1 MLAIIRSMFVVAIAV
16 AAVSAGT
23 YSYFSATDT
32 SVGNTIS
39 AGTLTVNLE
48 NQNAP
53 GDLSF
58 AVGGLAPGNTTLV
71 NFDVQNG
78 GTANLPV
85 NLRGFASGA
94 WQSVDTPDNSLV
106 QVVMVERWN
115 GVTWETIAGD
125 GVEPITGMFYYSPD
139 GTDDSDV
146 NVVNPADDLF
156 VIPAG
161 DQAQFQL
168 TVKLDE
174 LAGDKYQNE
183 AYDAS
188 ITVQTKQSTAPS
200 WPADLSGF

>member
-1 MLAIIRSMFVVAIAV
+1 MFAIIRSLFVVAVAV

-23 YSYFSATDT
+23 YSYFSASDIST
-32 SVGNTIS
+32 GNTLS
-39 AGTLTVNLE
+39 AGTLTVNVE

-78 GTANLPV
+78 GTAGLPV
-85 NLRGFASGA
+85 NLRGFASGEWA
-94 WQSVDTPDNSLV
+94 TPGDMVSPDNSLV
-106 QVVMVERWN
+106 QVVKVERWN
-115 GVTWETIAGD
+115 GAAWETIMGD
-125 GVEPITGMFYYSPD
+125 GAEPITGMFYYSPT
-139 GTDDSDV
+139 G
-146 NVVNPADDLF
+146 ADAALYT
-156 VIPAG
+156 IAAG

-174 LAGDKYQNE
+174 LAGDQYQDE
-183 AYDAS
+183 AYNAS
-188 ITVQTKQSTAPS
+188 VTVQTKQSTAPS

>member
-1 MLAIIRSMFVVAIAV
+1 MFAIIRSFFVVAVAV

-23 YSYFSATDT
+23 YSYFSASDVST
-32 SVGNTIS
+32 GNTLS
-39 AGTLTVNLE
+39 AGTLMVNLE

-58 AVGGLAPGNTTLV
+58 AVSGLAPGGTALV

-106 QVVMVERWN
+106 KVVKVERWD
-115 GVTWETIAGD
+115 GSAWETLVDTPAG
-125 GVEPITGMFYYSPD
+125 ITGMFYYSPT
-139 GTDDSDV
+139 GANAALYTI
-146 NVVNPADDLF
+146 A
-156 VIPAG
+156 AG

-174 LAGDKYQNE
+174 LAGDKYQGE
-183 AYDAS
+183 AYDATV
-188 ITVQTKQSTAPS
+188 TVQTKQVSAPS